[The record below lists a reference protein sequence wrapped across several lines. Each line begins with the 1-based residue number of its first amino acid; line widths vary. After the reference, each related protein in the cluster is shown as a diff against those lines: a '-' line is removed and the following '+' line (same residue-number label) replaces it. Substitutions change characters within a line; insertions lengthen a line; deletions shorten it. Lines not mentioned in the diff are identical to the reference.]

1 MKEMFECFN
10 IFLKKKKKFTTFAFN
25 FRNLKFIVHKI
36 YKQ

>member
-10 IFLKKKKKFTTFAFN
+10 IFLKKKKFTTFAFN